1 MARKIKLHGSPTTK
15 ELKKKH
21 SFRLVGGVEMGSWSG
36 EDTWQGG
43 VGGGSGLVRWQLVDQ
58 CRQGGGWQTRQSHIC
73 VQINWE
79 EQLRSWTDH
88 TTQSSSWGN
97 KPQTSGCKNPWG
109 LQWQNKLPASQ

>member
-1 MARKIKLHGSPTTK
+1 MEAKNIQNCEKMELYISPTTK

-79 EQLRSWTDH
+79 EQLGSKTDH
-88 TTQSSSWGN
+88 ANQDSSMG
-97 KPQTSGCKNPWG
+97 K
-109 LQWQNKLPASQ
+109 